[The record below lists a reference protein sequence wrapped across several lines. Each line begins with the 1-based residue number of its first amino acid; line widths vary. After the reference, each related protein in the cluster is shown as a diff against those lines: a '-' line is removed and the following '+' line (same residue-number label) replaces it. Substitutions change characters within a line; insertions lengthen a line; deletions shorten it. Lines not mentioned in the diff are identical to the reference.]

1 VTINARNDAL
11 RSRGSRAG
19 LLLHQITLTQILAI
33 PECDRFFPPPPPPP
47 LPFTEPPG
55 WRCLIALGNGGSPR
69 EERKRKKKE
78 KKKKG
83 NAVGEEQ
90 RHFSVRLRF
99 RSVVNAAIFC
109 FRLAIRSEICPLERM
124 EHCHYRVRIFS
135 FLSAD
140 FVIRP
145 IETLTDSRALPR
157 TTRGYDLCWIL
168 NVPIHR
174 ESYQRYYD

>member
-1 VTINARNDAL
+1 M
-11 RSRGSRAG
+11 RSFLSSSS
-19 LLLHQITLTQILAI
+19 
-33 PECDRFFPPPPPPP
+33 PSPPP
-47 LPFTEPPG
+47 LHGASRLALPDRTRE
-55 WRCLIALGNGGSPR
+55 RRIAAR
-69 EERKRKKKE
+69 RKKKE
-78 KKKKG
+78 KKRKKKKG